1 MPRFG
6 RAVCVLVTDPDAPTP
21 PLGMPAAARLSPP
34 PITTIPADPSNYRH
48 GGANRPIDLIVIHCT
63 DGHADALPVAQ
74 MWRTPH
80 HGSSA
85 HFVIGQDGAI
95 IQAVGLDD
103 IAWHA
108 HAANGTSIGIEHC
121 ARTPRELG
129 PDDPG
134 LAPSQVQLDASA
146 RLVAWLCA
154 SRGIPCDRAHVM
166 GHAEADRA
174 TTHTLCP
181 TGAGFDL
188 NVMVAAARALM
199 PVNVA

>member
-1 MPRFG
+1 MTDADATPLPGPMPQP
-6 RAVCVLVTDPDAPTP
+6 TDA
-21 PLGMPAAARLSPP
+21 P
-34 PITTIPADPSNYRH
+34 PITQIPADPSNYRR
-48 GGANRPIDLIVIHCT
+48 GAAHRPIDLIVIHCT

-85 HFVIGQDGAI
+85 HFVIGQDGTI
-95 IQAVGLDD
+95 VQAVGLDD

-121 ARTPRELG
+121 ARTPGELG
-129 PDDPG
+129 AGDAG
-134 LAPSQVQLDASA
+134 LAPSIAQLEASA
-146 RLVAWLCA
+146 ALCAWLCQVR
-154 SRGIPCDRAHVM
+154 SIPVDRAHIM

-174 TTHTLCP
+174 TTHTDCP

-188 NVMVAAARALM
+188 NAMVEAVRAKMPAARIA
-199 PVNVA
+199 